1 MISDNLVSFRSV
13 TELQQQNQKLLC
25 VVRELSEEQ
34 ERREVEEEDPKVRV
48 EAVKWGNIRYYGVI
62 CGNMQ

>member
-48 EAVKWGNIRYYGVI
+48 EAVIWGNIRYYGVI